1 MKTYILTNDDLLEL
15 LELQKK
21 VNSNYGMTASIY
33 DNNGNMTYNESYKE
47 FYERKFYDKL
57 NSLKQYE
64 DPKITIHKKKDK
76 DRKVAKIEIWS

>member
-21 VNSNYGMTASIY
+21 VNSNYEMTANAVDDSGNTIY
-33 DNNGNMTYNESYKE
+33 TESYKE